1 MVVGR
6 RDISLLTTPRLVF
19 GTQRLFTKCAAKL
32 PMELLLELNESHR
45 PLRLAVDG
53 NGAFKTIEDELKKCK
68 KEISLS
74 VCSSDDSPL
83 PAKFTSSKN
92 GRIDGPVLL
101 TLLPKKTLRM
111 VTVSQLYRSEVQVKS
126 RSLEPRHQPF
136 AVVRKSPTRQM
147 LEFLAAYLRRPPV
160 LRGRGQIAL
169 ILLKSVLQRRNKRRR
184 RELLDSSPAKLQCC

>member
-1 MVVGR
+1 
-6 RDISLLTTPRLVF
+6 
-19 GTQRLFTKCAAKL
+19 
-32 PMELLLELNESHR
+32 MELLLEFNESRR

-74 VCSSDDSPL
+74 VCSSDDRPTASEVYIL
-83 PAKFTSSKN
+83 QKWSNRWSCFVDVIAEEDLAD
-92 GRIDGPVLL
+92 GDRI
-101 TLLPKKTLRM
+101 TAIQKRST
-111 VTVSQLYRSEVQVKS
+111 SEVQVYRPTKHLCGVRIIIVYNPAN

-160 LRGRGQIAL
+160 LRGRGQIPL